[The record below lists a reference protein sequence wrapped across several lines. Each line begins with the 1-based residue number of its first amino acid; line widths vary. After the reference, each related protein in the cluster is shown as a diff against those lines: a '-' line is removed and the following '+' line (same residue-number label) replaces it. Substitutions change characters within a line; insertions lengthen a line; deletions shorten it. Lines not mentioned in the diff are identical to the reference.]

1 MKKEGRGRERRGE
14 EKGEE
19 RGKGGERMVEKKIL
33 IIIHTFQGRSKSHF
47 QYFGVS
53 LKYCRLWVFHSH
65 LADPFLWRRWD
76 ETGGLSLTPL
86 NV

>member
-1 MKKEGRGRERRGE
+1 MGE
-14 EKGEE
+14 EKRE
-19 RGKGGERMVEKKIL
+19 GKRKWGERMVEKKIL
-33 IIIHTFQGRSKSHF
+33 IIHTFQGRSKSHF

-53 LKYCRLWVFHSH
+53 LEYCTLWVFHSH

-76 ETGGLSLTPL
+76 ETGCLSLTPL